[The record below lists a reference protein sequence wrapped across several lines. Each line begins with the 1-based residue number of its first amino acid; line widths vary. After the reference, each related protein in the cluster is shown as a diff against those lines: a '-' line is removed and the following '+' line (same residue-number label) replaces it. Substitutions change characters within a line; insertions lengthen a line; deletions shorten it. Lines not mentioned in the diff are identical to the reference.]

1 MTTTLLVETVAAE
14 IRDATRLL
22 KLPIEYHN
30 ERERRAET
38 TWRQVRVYEQYIP
51 ADLFQNDT
59 YYPCVIVEW
68 LSTTDRLRGVENG
81 STATVGLSFGVY
93 AKEADAWKDC
103 LHLMEVV
110 RQRLLEKRTLAKRFR
125 LEDEITWETAANQPT
140 PFFYGYAELNYQI
153 YQMTELPLEVKTKW
167 RM

>member
-1 MTTTLLVETVAAE
+1 MTTILLVETVAAE

-30 ERERRAET
+30 ERERRAEA

-68 LSTTDRLRGVENG
+68 LSTTDRLRGVDNG

-110 RQRLLEKRTLAKRFR
+110 RQRLLEKRTLAKKFR

-153 YQMTELPLEVKTKW
+153 YQMTELPKEVKTKW

>member
-30 ERERRAET
+30 ERELRAEA

-110 RQRLLEKRTLAKRFR
+110 RQRLLEKRTLAKKFR

-153 YQMTELPLEVKTKW
+153 YQMTELPKEVKTKW